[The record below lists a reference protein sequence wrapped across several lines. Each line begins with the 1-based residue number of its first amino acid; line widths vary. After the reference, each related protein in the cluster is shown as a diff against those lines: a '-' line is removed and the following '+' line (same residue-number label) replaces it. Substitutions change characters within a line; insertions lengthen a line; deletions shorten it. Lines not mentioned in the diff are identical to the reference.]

1 LLKKLIS
8 HSFLYAVGPQVP
20 KLANLLVLPIITQF
34 LTATDYGIYGTLLAY
49 SALLGGLKK
58 MGFDVLLVNSFFKK
72 NTWKLY
78 WGRYFV
84 GLYIF
89 NFFFSFFF
97 FFFLYLLMPNEVGD
111 NKIAVT
117 LLIVIP
123 SSLFDIVKMFGARYF
138 QLSQKPHYIAMVTAI
153 VGILTIIF
161 NLYTIAYLKMGYLG
175 WIISAAFGSFLMF
188 IFYGIP
194 LFRSLQLRLEYTS
207 NKKFWKNSLKVAL
220 PTIPHQYSS
229 YLLNSSDRVVL
240 DQFRIPIDQIGIYNL
255 AYIFGGYLDLFGEAV
270 NMAVAP
276 MVTSLYSKKTM
287 AAEKQVKQL
296 IFFLMAIFILI
307 CSMFSLWAKE
317 LFMLLI
323 PNDQLNFAY
332 PLAIIIIMGY
342 AYRPLKIGGMN
353 KLIFY
358 EKTNKLWRISFVAGM
373 INVVLNIIFIPFY
386 GIYAAAITTFIS
398 LSYFAISPYYIKE
411 YRAMKNERFYAEFW
425 ILGILLLTIV
435 IYLLRDIDIICKL
448 IISLVFLLVF
458 FIYFLQEKSR
468 LNQIII

>member
-1 LLKKLIS
+1 M
-8 HSFLYAVGPQVP
+8 YAIGPQVP

-49 SALLGGLKK
+49 SALLGGLKR

-72 NTWKLY
+72 NSWRFY

-89 NFFFSFFF
+89 NFFFAFFF
-97 FFFLYLLMPNEVGD
+97 FAFLYLIMPEAAGD
-111 NKIAVT
+111 NKIAVS

-123 SSLFDIVKMFGARYF
+123 SSLFDIVRMFGARYF

-161 NLYTIAYLKMGYLG
+161 NLYTIAYLRMGYLG

-194 LFRSLQLRLEYTS
+194 LFCSLQLRLEYTS
-207 NKKFWKNSLKVAL
+207 NKKFWKKSLKVAL

-287 AAEKQVKQL
+287 VAEKQVKQL

-307 CSMFSLWAKE
+307 CSMFSLWSKE
-317 LFMLLI
+317 LFTLLI
-323 PNDQLNFAY
+323 RNDQLNFAY
-332 PLAIIIIMGY
+332 PLSIIIIMGY

-373 INVVLNIIFIPFY
+373 INVVLNIIFIPLY
-386 GIYAAAITTFIS
+386 GITAAAITTFIS
-398 LSYFAISPYYIKE
+398 LSYFAISPFYIKE

-435 IYLLRDIDIICKL
+435 IYHLRDIDIIFKF
-448 IISLVFLLVF
+448 IISLLFLLVY
-458 FIYFLQEKSR
+458 FIYFLKSKSR